1 MDFKRAHKKF
11 HSWRI
16 RKITTKNFVLLLS
29 IGIGIFSGC
38 LAMSLKNAVQGIQ
51 ALLQKVNSFNDLLHL
66 IFPAIGI
73 LLSVLLIRIFF
84 KRKPKLG
91 VSAILEAITRKNGFL
106 SSDSI
111 LSSFFGAILTVGFG
125 GSVGL
130 EAPAAQSA
138 SGFSSNLSRL
148 FHLNYKTRLLMIG
161 CAATA
166 TLAAIFNAP
175 VAALVFALEVFMLDL
190 TTASIIPLLLA
201 SASATITA
209 HFISSPELSFNS
221 SFNTYFDLKFIP
233 HIVLLGIL
241 AGTFSAFFNRL
252 YFKIQGLFKKVQNS
266 YLKILI
272 GAISLGAI
280 IYVFPS
286 LFGEGFD
293 DINKML
299 MGQDSDFSIFSTEN
313 FLLLML
319 ILIATLF
326 FKALACCIT
335 VEAGG
340 IGGIFAPSLFM
351 GSTLGYIFTKTIDY
365 FGLEVNQGQFSLIG
379 MSALVSGIIHAPLTG
394 IFLIAE
400 ITGGYTLFIPLM
412 ISSSIAYLI
421 SKYFEP
427 ESIYNKILHQQGNK
441 ISHHKD
447 KLILNRIELVKL
459 IEKDFSVVNYS
470 MKLGDLVEIIR
481 QSKRNVFPVI
491 NDDQSFIGIINLDD
505 VRDIMFNNEKHN
517 TIYLSELVHNPKATI
532 DIKANMEEVMA
543 LFKSTGA
550 WNMIVTDQGKYL
562 GCISRSKIF
571 NVYRRTLV
579 EFSDD

>member
-38 LAMSLKNAVQGIQ
+38 LAMSLKNAVEGIQ
-51 ALLQKVNSFNDLLHL
+51 TLLQSINNISDFLHL

-73 LLSVLLIRIFF
+73 LLSVLLIRVFF

-91 VSAILEAITRKNGFL
+91 ISAILEAITRKNGFL

-209 HFISSPELSFNS
+209 HFIANPELSFNS
-221 SFNTYFDLKFIP
+221 SFNSHFDLKFIP
-233 HIVLLGIL
+233 HIILLGIL
-241 AGTFSAFFNRL
+241 AGAFSAFFNRL
-252 YFKIQGLFKKVQNS
+252 YFKIQGLFKYINNT

-272 GAISLGAI
+272 GAISLGLI
-280 IYVFPS
+280 IYMFPS

-293 DINKML
+293 DINRML
-299 MGQDSDFSIFSTEN
+299 TGKESQFSIFTSEN
-313 FLLLML
+313 FFLFMLL
-319 ILIATLF
+319 LIATLF

-400 ITGGYTLFIPLM
+400 ITGGYNLFIPLM

-447 KLILNRIELVKL
+447 KLILNRIKL
-459 IEKDFSVVNYS
+459 IKLLEKDFSVVNYS
-470 MKLGDLVEIIR
+470 MTLGDLVEIIR
-481 QSKRNVFPVI
+481 QSKRNVFPVV
-491 NDDQSFIGIINLDD
+491 NQNQNFVGIINLDD
-505 VRDIMFNNEKHN
+505 VRDIMFNVEKYN

-532 DIKANMEEVMA
+532 DKQADMEEVMA

-550 WNMIVTDQGKYL
+550 WNMIVTDNGKYM